1 MNGTTGTSTATL
13 AAMRDAEA
21 RRRNGLPAATAAQRA
36 TVEAADLMV
45 EVVKSA
51 RLVAVE
57 AFEKG
62 RVCTAVTVTVDED
75 GTATTDECT
84 TVLSI
89 YNEGPQCHRC
99 DAKNPQDVDS
109 LIG

>member
-1 MNGTTGTSTATL
+1 MNTTQHSTATL

-36 TVEAADLMV
+36 TVDAAEGMV
-45 EVVKSA
+45 EVVKAA
-51 RLVAVE
+51 RIVAPE
-57 AFEKG
+57 TFEKG
-62 RVCTAVTVTVDED
+62 RICTAVTVTVDED
-75 GTATTDECT
+75 GTATTDHCT

-99 DAKNPQDVDS
+99 DVKNPQDIDAI
-109 LIG
+109 L